1 MSEGLLGQM
10 QVQVLGL
17 GVLGPGLNAWA
28 QARSVLRGESP
39 YTRAATVVPPP
50 QLLPATERR
59 RAGTIIKV
67 SVVVAEEALAAT
79 GLAAD
84 GVATVFSASE
94 GDGKNC
100 HDLCEALATPER
112 FVSPT
117 RFTNSVHNAPAG
129 YWHIAT
135 HSMAASTSLCG
146 FDASFSVGLME
157 AAVQAVHSD
166 APVLLV
172 VADAPYPEPL
182 NGARPLPDAM
192 GIAMLLASTKVD
204 GGRSFGSLQLSHVA
218 SGTPSQCDHTALDE
232 LRCQLPVARGLP
244 LLRALAWA
252 VSSEVTLPCHDDL
265 LVRARYLPP

>member
-1 MSEGLLGQM
+1 VSAGL

-17 GVLGPGLNAWA
+17 GVLGPGLSGWA
-28 QARSVLRGESP
+28 QARGVLRGEAP

-67 SVVVAEEALAAT
+67 SVVVADEALVAS
-79 GLAAD
+79 GLAAE

-94 GDGKNC
+94 GDGNNC
-100 HDLCEALATPER
+100 HDLCEALATRER

-146 FDASFSVGLME
+146 FDAGFSVGLME
-157 AAVQAVHSD
+157 AAVQAVHGD

-192 GIAMLLASTKVD
+192 GIAMLLAGKTAGS
-204 GGRSFGSLQLSHVA
+204 GRSLGTLQLSHVA
-218 SGTPSQCDHTALDE
+218 KATPSHCDHAALDQ
-232 LRCQLPVARGLP
+232 LTHQLPVARGLP

-252 VSSEVTLPCHDDL
+252 VSSEVTLPCHHDL
-265 LVRARYLPP
+265 LVRARYLPPPPP